1 MIGDR
6 IEVNIAGGLDIA
18 LPRMVHIRQ
27 KFKTTRID
35 NVSQVVADQFKRPE
49 VRSTVKPGMTIALGV
64 GSRGIANIAEC
75 VKQVVAELKALGAK
89 PFIFPAM
96 GSHGGATP
104 EGQRQVLEDYGITE
118 SYVGCPIQSQMEV
131 VELGKVDGMPV
142 YMDKLAAAAD
152 GVAFVCR
159 IKPHTNFRAPIESG
173 IVKMMTIGM
182 GKITGATEL
191 HTNGMD
197 VFGELLPK
205 TAKFIMSKKNF
216 LFGVG
221 MVENAADE
229 TAIIEAV
236 PASQLW
242 EREPLLQAKAK
253 EMMARIC
260 FDEVDVLIVEKI
272 GKNISGAGMDPNITG
287 RNNRFIEWSMKPLV
301 KKIVV
306 LGLTPGD
313 ARQCLRHRRRGCHH
327 PAPVQGDGHPQDLR
341 QHHRLDLPG
350 RRDDPDDHEHRS
362 GSDPARGEDG
372 GAGEAAGLQDRTYP
386 HHAGPRG
393 YPRIR
398 AADGAGARRPRD
410 VRGGGRTRSPQVR
423 RQGHALPDARQ
434 APRGGARLICILQHA
449 VPATNPFLPLQGGG

>member
-6 IEVNIAGGLDIA
+6 IEVNIAGGLDIK

-27 KFKTTRID
+27 KFKTER
-35 NVSQVVADQFKRPE
+35 VADIGQTVAAQFQRPA
-49 VRSTVKPGMTIALGV
+49 VRAKIKPGMTIAVGV

-75 VKQVVAELKALGAK
+75 TKRVIAEIKALGGQ
-89 PFIFPAM
+89 PFVFPAM
-96 GSHGGATP
+96 GSHGGATAG
-104 EGQRQVLEDYGITE
+104 GQRQVLEDYGVTE
-118 SYVGCPIQSQMEV
+118 SYIGCPIRSSLEV

-142 YMDKLAAAAD
+142 YMDQTAAQAD
-152 GVAFVCR
+152 GFAFVCR

-205 TAKFIMSKKNF
+205 VARFIMSKKNF

-236 PASQLW
+236 PAEELW
-242 EREPLLQAKAK
+242 EREPILQARAK

-260 FDEVDVLIVEKI
+260 FDEVDVLVIEHM
-272 GKNISGAGMDPNITG
+272 GKNISGSGFDPNITG
-287 RNNRFIEWSMKPLV
+287 RNARFIQWDMKPLV

-306 LGLTPGD
+306 LGLTPETHGNATGVGSAD
-313 ARQCLRHRRRGCHH
+313 
-327 PAPVQGDGHPQDLR
+327 VITM
-341 QHHRLDLPG
+341 RLYKEIDIAKTYTNIIASTYL
-350 RRDDPDDHEHRS
+350 
-362 GSDPARGEDG
+362 DG
-372 GAGEAAGLQDRTYP
+372 GAIPMIMNTDEDAIRLAAKTVVRTKPENTRIVRIRNTLELVDIQVSEPMMAQVRARPEQFDVVGQPEAFKFDDKGTLYPMLAPHREAA
-386 HHAGPRG
+386 HA
-393 YPRIR
+393 
-398 AADGAGARRPRD
+398 
-410 VRGGGRTRSPQVR
+410 
-423 RQGHALPDARQ
+423 
-434 APRGGARLICILQHA
+434 
-449 VPATNPFLPLQGGG
+449 

>member
-6 IEVNIAGGLDIA
+6 IEVNIAGGLDIP
-18 LPRMVHIRQ
+18 LPRMVHVCQ

-35 NVSQVVADQFKRPE
+35 NVSRVVAEQFKRPE
-49 VRSTVKPGMTIALGV
+49 VRATVKPGMTIALGV

-104 EGQRQVLEDYGITE
+104 EGQRQVLEDYGVTE
-118 SYVGCPIQSQMEV
+118 AQVGCPVQSQMEV
-131 VELGKVDGMPV
+131 VELGKLDGMPV

-152 GVAFVCR
+152 GFAFVCR

-173 IVKMMTIGM
+173 IVKIMSIGM

-197 VFGELLPK
+197 TFGELLPR

-216 LFGVG
+216 LFGLG

-229 TAIIEAV
+229 TALIEVV

-242 EREPLLQAKAK
+242 EREPVLQARAK

-260 FDEVDVLIVEKI
+260 FDEVDVLIVERI

-287 RNNRFIEWSMKPLV
+287 RNNRFIEWDMKPLV
-301 KKIVV
+301 KKIVI
-306 LGLTPGD
+306 LGLTPETHGN
-313 ARQCLRHRRRGCHH
+313 ACGIGCADVTTMRLYKEMDI
-327 PAPVQGDGHPQDLR
+327 PKTYANIIASTYLDGAMIPMIMNTDQEAIQLAVKTVVR
-341 QHHRLDLPG
+341 VKPLDCKIV
-350 RRDDPDDHEHRS
+350 
-362 GSDPARGEDG
+362 
-372 GAGEAAGLQDRTYP
+372 
-386 HHAGPRG
+386 
-393 YPRIR
+393 RIR
-398 AADGAGARRPRD
+398 NTLELMDIHVSEPLM
-410 VRGGGRTRSPQVR
+410 PQVR
-423 RQGHALPDARQ
+423 ANPDRFEIAS
-434 APRGGARLICILQHA
+434 APEPFKFDTKGVLYPMLAKHHE
-449 VPATNPFLPLQGGG
+449 PAHV

>member
-27 KFKTTRID
+27 KFKTTRVD
-35 NVSQVVADQFKRPE
+35 NVSQVVAEQFKRPE

-75 VKQVVAELKALGAK
+75 VKQVVTELKALGAK

-96 GSHGGATP
+96 GSHGGATA
-104 EGQRQVLEDYGITE
+104 EGQRQVLEDYGVTE
-118 SYVGCPIQSQMEV
+118 SFVGCPIQSQMEV

-152 GVAFVCR
+152 GFAFVCR

-173 IVKMMTIGM
+173 IAKMMTIGM

-197 VFGELLPK
+197 TFGELLPK
-205 TAKFIMSKKNF
+205 TAKFIMSTKNF

-242 EREPLLQAKAK
+242 EREPVLQAKAK

-287 RNNRFIEWSMKPLV
+287 RNNRFIEWNMKPAV

-306 LGLTPGD
+306 LGLTPETHGNACGMGSAD
-313 ARQCLRHRRRGCHH
+313 VITMRLYKEMDIPKTYANIIASTYL
-327 PAPVQGDGHPQDLR
+327 DGGMIPMIMNTDQEAIQLAVKTVVRVKPQDCR
-341 QHHRLDLPG
+341 IVRIRTTLDLVDIHVSEPLM
-350 RRDDPDDHEHRS
+350 
-362 GSDPARGEDG
+362 A
-372 GAGEAAGLQDRTYP
+372 
-386 HHAGPRG
+386 
-393 YPRIR
+393 
-398 AADGAGARRPRD
+398 
-410 VRGGGRTRSPQVR
+410 QVR
-423 RQGHALPDARQ
+423 AN
-434 APRGGARLICILQHA
+434 
-449 VPATNPFLPLQGGG
+449 PATFEVVGESEAFKFDAKGTLYPMLGKHHETAHV